1 MLGVGEMLIS
11 ETALKIYTQI
21 MLSRLSKLY
30 LGITV
35 HEERDHEFEREK
47 VQVYGISYLEEEKA
61 KEKSFN

>member
-1 MLGVGEMLIS
+1 
-11 ETALKIYTQI
+11 
-21 MLSRLSKLY
+21 MLSRLSRLY

-35 HEERDHEFEREK
+35 HEERDHEFKSEK